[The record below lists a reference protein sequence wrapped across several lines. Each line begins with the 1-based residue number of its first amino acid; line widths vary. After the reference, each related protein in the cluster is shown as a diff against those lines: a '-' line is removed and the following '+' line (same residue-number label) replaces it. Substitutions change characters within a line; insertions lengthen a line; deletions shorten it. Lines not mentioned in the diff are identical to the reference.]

1 MILLQIPD
9 LETIVHDFDII
20 HVLLVSY
27 IKMFYGSCFPY
38 LVLSYV
44 PRLHHCIL
52 RILEGHPWYCSRCAV
67 KSRCHVSIPRGSSQ
81 GRDHPDR

>member
-9 LETIVHDFDII
+9 LETIVHAFDII

-44 PRLHHCIL
+44 PRLHASLHLANSRRSPLVLFSVCRKTTRLAGSYLIL
-52 RILEGHPWYCSRCAV
+52 YLE
-67 KSRCHVSIPRGSSQ
+67 
-81 GRDHPDR
+81 